1 MLDHGGHHFYLKN
14 KRNTDFMT
22 AVDRIENECV
32 NSPPSNNDKS
42 YQAISSNLEMAN
54 KKAVPPV
61 RKAIMMKRYK
71 EELNNTLP
79 SNHIQLLR

>member
-1 MLDHGGHHFYLKN
+1 MLDHGGHHHYLKN

-32 NSPPSNNDKS
+32 NSPYSNNEKS
-42 YQAISSNLEMAN
+42 HQAISFKFEMSTT
-54 KKAVPPV
+54 KAAPPV

-71 EELNNTLP
+71 EEVNTLP
-79 SNHIQLLR
+79 SNHIQLMR